1 MDGSRFD
8 GLTRGLIARPGTR
21 RLLAVALVAGFLGR
35 TVEAPMAH
43 EASAAGRCHKGDHKC
58 HGKCCPSRGPVC
70 CKHGCCK
77 KGFKCCNGGRA
88 CCG

>member
-8 GLTRGLIARPGTR
+8 GFARELVTWPGTR
-21 RLLAVALVAGFLGR
+21 RRLVPGVMLGLLGGTIVAPLAYE
-35 TVEAPMAH
+35 VE
-43 EASAAGRCHKGDHKC
+43 AGRCRKGDHKC